1 MPFLKR
7 GLTWRVCPESSPPG
21 TRQAVWYEVQM
32 ANQLR
37 CFPTVLYLS
46 PSLSC
51 LPKRQLN
58 RHSTVF
64 DQTMPMNYSSAP
76 ILSCSERSLDILPS
90 QWPPTGRVLCLEDL
104 TASEYWLL
112 RALLTS
118 IMITQECSGTNDQ
131 KSLLWNSPNKLKCNL
146 C

>member
-1 MPFLKR
+1 
-7 GLTWRVCPESSPPG
+7 
-21 TRQAVWYEVQM
+21 M

-64 DQTMPMNYSSAP
+64 NQILAMNYSSAP
-76 ILSCSERSLDILPS
+76 ILSCSEKSLDILPS
-90 QWPPTGRVLCLEDL
+90 QWPPTGGVLCLEDL
-104 TASEYWLL
+104 TASRYWLL
-112 RALLTS
+112 CALLTL
-118 IMITQECSGTNDQ
+118 IMIRVLRH
-131 KSLLWNSPNKLKCNL
+131 K
-146 C
+146 